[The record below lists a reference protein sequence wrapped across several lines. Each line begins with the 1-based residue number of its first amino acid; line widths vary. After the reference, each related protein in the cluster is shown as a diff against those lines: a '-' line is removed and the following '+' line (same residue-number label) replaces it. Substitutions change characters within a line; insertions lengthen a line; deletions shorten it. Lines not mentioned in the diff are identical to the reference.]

1 MFHGDITYFLNAL
14 GENQGSKKI
23 LDAIKIISTDFEINN
38 FECESIQN
46 VYLQFFKGGVD
57 FVFNVINNNETL
69 ESIFFFI
76 DGDDE
81 HIPYRFVSSLIIGL
95 PISLERN
102 DIINSFGIPEKN
114 GKMWI
119 RYIQN
124 NKYIHFEFNENNTL
138 KLISLFILN

>member
-14 GENQGSKKI
+14 GENQGSEKI
-23 LDAIKIISTDFEINN
+23 LNAIKIISTDFEINN
-38 FECESIQN
+38 FECESIRN

-57 FVFNVINNNETL
+57 FVFNVIDNNETL

-81 HIPYRFVSSLIIGL
+81 HIPYRFVNSLIIGL

-102 DIINSFGIPEKN
+102 DIINSFGAPEKN
-114 GKMWI
+114 GKRWI

-124 NKYIHFEFNENNTL
+124 NKYIHFEFNEYNTL
-138 KLISLFILN
+138 NLISLFI

>member
-1 MFHGDITYFLNAL
+1 
-14 GENQGSKKI
+14 
-23 LDAIKIISTDFEINN
+23 
-38 FECESIQN
+38 
-46 VYLQFFKGGVD
+46 
-57 FVFNVINNNETL
+57 L